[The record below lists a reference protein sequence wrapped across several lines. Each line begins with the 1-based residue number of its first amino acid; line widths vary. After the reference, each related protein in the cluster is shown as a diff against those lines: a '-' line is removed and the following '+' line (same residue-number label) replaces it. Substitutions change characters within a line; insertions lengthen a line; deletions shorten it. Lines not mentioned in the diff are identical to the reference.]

1 MALNNIIWTNHA
13 RDRLNKRKIHKDF
26 VIQAIIS
33 PDRTK
38 QNNGAIEYQ
47 KRFDN
52 QTVAAIVKENEKGE
66 NIILSCWIDPP
77 NPGTKDFKRKAR
89 KIKMQKAGI
98 AEKFWLTFLDQIGL

>member
-1 MALNNIIWTNHA
+1 VALNNIIWTNHA

-98 AEKFWLTFLDQIGL
+98 LKKLWLTFLDQIGL

>member
-1 MALNNIIWTNHA
+1 MAFNDIIWTNHA
-13 RDRLNKRKIHKDF
+13 LARLNARKIHKDS

-38 QNNGAIEYQ
+38 ENNGATEYQ

-66 NIILSCWIDPP
+66 SIILSCWVDPP
-77 NPGTKDFKRKAR
+77 NPGTRDFKRKTR
-89 KIKMQKAGI
+89 RNQMQNAGVL
-98 AEKFWLTFLDQIGL
+98 KKLWLTFLEQIGL